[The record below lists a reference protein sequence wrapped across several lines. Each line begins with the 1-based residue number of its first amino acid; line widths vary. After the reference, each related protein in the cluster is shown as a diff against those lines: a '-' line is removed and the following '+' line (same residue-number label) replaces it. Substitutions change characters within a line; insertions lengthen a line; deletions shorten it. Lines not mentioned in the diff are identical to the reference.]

1 MRFEFEIELKPVRK
15 VREKKPKESSLRNNL
30 VLAYQIQDLLDQG
43 KARTLEQ
50 IAKWIGFNRARIS
63 QLINLPLL
71 AADIQREIML
81 SEKPSILNISEY
93 LVRKIP
99 LEADWSKQNKMWQ
112 ELISSSLNNPSR

>member
-15 VREKKPKESSLRNNL
+15 VREKKPKEPSLRNNL

-63 QLINLPLL
+63 QLMNLLSL
-71 AADIQREIML
+71 APEIQTEILL
-81 SEKPSILNISEY
+81 SENLNIAEHQA
-93 LVRKIP
+93 RKIP
-99 LEADWSKQNKMWQ
+99 LQADWANQKRIWCNLTKRLSV
-112 ELISSSLNNPSR
+112 